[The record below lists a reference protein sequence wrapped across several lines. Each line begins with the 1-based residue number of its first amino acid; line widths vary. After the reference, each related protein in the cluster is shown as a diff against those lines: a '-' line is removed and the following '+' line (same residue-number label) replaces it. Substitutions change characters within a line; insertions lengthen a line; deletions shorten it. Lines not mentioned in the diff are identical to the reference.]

1 MSVGRIIV
9 FSNSN
14 IQRYQSMGIFEDYTC
29 IAVSLYSLFPRIG
42 LTWPKGR
49 GHSMPQRPI
58 RTRYQLWCATRVF
71 GCHHTLAHVIEWN
84 VVRTMWPVVWQLSLS
99 KQKEQT
105 MNWKWITDRT
115 EQKKKYTIQWWGTN
129 GHLYNRPDLYQF
141 EQYPETLAAKLK
153 SGVKTWKV
161 LNHFSALL
169 FLLHFLSGPLF
180 CFCCNAFLVVV

>member
-1 MSVGRIIV
+1 MRCAIIKWWGGQFVYNNNLFYSFLSLSVTRSMSVGRIIV

-84 VVRTMWPVVWQLSLS
+84 VVRTMAAIVIQAKGTNNELKMNHRQNRTEKKNTQFNGGAQMGIYIIDRIYINLNRIPKLS
-99 KQKEQT
+99 QP
-105 MNWKWITDRT
+105 NWKV
-115 EQKKKYTIQWWGTN
+115 E
-129 GHLYNRPDLYQF
+129 
-141 EQYPETLAAKLK
+141 
-153 SGVKTWKV
+153 
-161 LNHFSALL
+161 
-169 FLLHFLSGPLF
+169 
-180 CFCCNAFLVVV
+180 

>member
-1 MSVGRIIV
+1 MQSSWGGQFVYNNNLFYSFLSLSVTRSMSVGRIIV

-84 VVRTMWPVVWQLSLS
+84 VVRTMWPGYRYPSKRNKQWIENESPTEQNRKKNTQFNGGAQMGIYIIDRIYINLNRIPKLS
-99 KQKEQT
+99 QP
-105 MNWKWITDRT
+105 NWKV
-115 EQKKKYTIQWWGTN
+115 E
-129 GHLYNRPDLYQF
+129 
-141 EQYPETLAAKLK
+141 
-153 SGVKTWKV
+153 
-161 LNHFSALL
+161 
-169 FLLHFLSGPLF
+169 
-180 CFCCNAFLVVV
+180 